1 MTITGITLIGLV
13 FSGLSVVVA
22 MAMLLLVFW
31 QAPRQRTNQ
40 LMALYLLTIIFWA
53 ANDFMLRLTTVVGQS
68 PLFFY
73 YGVVTG
79 VGFNSIMLL
88 AFLSYY
94 VGLART
100 WWMQALVGVGLIS
113 RLAISILAYQ
123 GQVITLTVSP
133 TGLATYQF
141 EELGRLATQMTYFY
155 YVAALA
161 CLLFQRSRRTWT
173 LLLGGGVVL
182 AGVLLVRV
190 PVIGAYP
197 VGSLAAGISSLIFAR
212 AILQDNLFNPL
223 VALNKNLADANQSL
237 IGITNALEA
246 SKAHLVAVTEHTS
259 DAIWSVDREYHII
272 TLNSSFKALMQRAE
286 GVTLAVGTN
295 IIEAVPPREQTRW
308 TALYNRA
315 LQGERFSTELQF
327 EVEGR
332 PVYFEFFLN
341 PILGSEGEV
350 TGVAVIGRE
359 ITERRERQ
367 EELRRAKD
375 AAEAANQA
383 KSTFLANMSHELRT
397 PLNAIIGYSEMLQ
410 EEAEDADQPDFIP
423 DLQRIQTSGKHLL
436 MLINDILDLSKIEA
450 GKMELYFETFDVAA
464 LVNDI
469 VMTVQPLVQ
478 KKANR
483 LEVHCPKTVG
493 LLHADIT
500 KVRQALYNLVSNA
513 AKFTEHGVI
522 SLEVSRVTAGEGGPL
537 AHLGGAA
544 VETKLASS
552 EAGSTSDDWII
563 FRVRDTGIGMTSDQL
578 GRLFQAF
585 SQADASTTRRFGG
598 TGLGLALTRHF
609 CQMMGGEVMVE
620 SEPGHGSTF
629 TIYLPARTVSREAKP
644 AEPDG
649 APQPVSANGQTHS
662 AADRGTLARP
672 IVLVIDDDPEVRE
685 ALHQAL
691 AHDGVQVETAATGQD
706 GLRLAHALQPSVI
719 TLDLAAEQDGWAI
732 LTALKADP
740 LLSEIPVIMFGM
752 VEDQKLGYAIGVS
765 DYLTKPISRERLLAT
780 VKKYHDGH
788 TPGTALIV
796 EDDATN
802 RDMLRR
808 ILEKEGWG
816 IREAQNGR
824 VALEC
829 LAAHRPTLILLDLMM
844 PELDGFA
851 VVAELRKR
859 PEWSNIPVIV
869 VTARDLT
876 QEDRLRLK
884 GYIERV
890 AQDGVQNRE
899 SWLAQVQS
907 LVMACIRQP
916 SAMTH

>member
-1 MTITGITLIGLV
+1 MTITGITLIGLI

-22 MAMLLLVFW
+22 TAMLLLVFW

-40 LMALYLLTIIFWA
+40 LMAAYLLTIIFWA
-53 ANDFMLRLTTVVGQS
+53 ANDFMLRLATGVGQS

-88 AFLSYY
+88 AFLSHY
-94 VGLART
+94 VGLSRY
-100 WWMQALVGVGLIS
+100 WWMKLVVGVGLIS
-113 RLAISILAYQ
+113 RLIISILAYE
-123 GQVITLTVSP
+123 GQVITLTVSA

-141 EELGRLATQMTYFY
+141 EELGRLATQMTYAF

-161 CLLFQRSRRTWT
+161 CLLFHRTQRTWT
-173 LLLGGGVVL
+173 LLAGGGVVF

-212 AILQDNLFNPL
+212 AILQENLFNPL
-223 VALNKNLADANQSL
+223 VALNQSLGDANQQL
-237 IGITNALEA
+237 MGITDALKA
-246 SKAHLVAVTEHTS
+246 SEAHLVAVTEHTS
-259 DAIWSVDREYHII
+259 DAIWSVDREHRII
-272 TLNSSFKALMQRAE
+272 TVNSSFKGLMQRAM
-286 GVTLAVGTN
+286 GVTLDVGMN
-295 IIEAVPPREQTRW
+295 IIAPLPPNVQALW
-308 TALYNRA
+308 TNLYDRA
-315 LQGERFSTELQF
+315 LGGERFSTVLQF
-327 EVEGR
+327 EDEGR

-341 PILGSEGEV
+341 PIISKDEEV
-350 TGVAVIGRE
+350 TGVAVIGRD
-359 ITERRERQ
+359 ITERQERQ
-367 EELRRAKD
+367 EELRRAKE

-410 EEAEDADQPDFIP
+410 EEAEDVDQQDFIP

-450 GKMELYFETFDVAA
+450 GKMELYLETFDIAT

-478 KKANR
+478 KKSNR
-483 LEVHCPKTVG
+483 LEVHYPKTIG
-493 LLHADIT
+493 TLYADIT
-500 KVRQALYNLVSNA
+500 KVRQALYNLVSNS

-522 SLEVSRVTAGEGGPL
+522 TLEVGRIKASEGGPKVKGE
-537 AHLGGAA
+537 AAASDTKPSSTEGTHLPDEW
-544 VETKLASS
+544 VV
-552 EAGSTSDDWII
+552 
-563 FRVRDTGIGMTSDQL
+563 FRVRDTGIGMTDEQL
-578 GRLFQAF
+578 SRLFQAF

-609 CQMMGGEVMVE
+609 CQMMGGDVTVE
-620 SEPGHGSTF
+620 SEPNVGSTF
-629 TIYLPARTVSREAKP
+629 TIYLPSQSMTAEINPDEPERLVQGTVVNGSATHAAR
-644 AEPDG
+644 
-649 APQPVSANGQTHS
+649 PVTTAQ
-662 AADRGTLARP
+662 P
-672 IVLVIDDDPEVRE
+672 IVLVIDDDPAVRTLLQH
-685 ALHQAL
+685 ALS
-691 AHDGVQVETAATGQD
+691 HDGVKVETAATGEE
-706 GLRLAHALQPSVI
+706 GLRLAKSLQPSVI
-719 TLDLAAEQDGWAI
+719 TLDLTAEQDSWGI
-732 LTALKADP
+732 LAALKGDAGLTD
-740 LLSEIPVIMFGM
+740 IPVIMLSM
-752 VEDQKLGYAIGVS
+752 VDNQRQGYAIGVS
-765 DYLTKPISRERLLAT
+765 DYLTKPISRDRLLAT
-780 VKKYHDGH
+780 VKKYQDGH
-788 TPGTALIV
+788 LPGTALIV

-808 ILEKEGWG
+808 ILEKEGWS

-829 LAAHRPTLILLDLMM
+829 LAEQRPTLILLDLMM

-851 VVAELRKR
+851 VVSELRKR

-890 AQDGVQNRE
+890 AQDGVLGRE
-899 SWLAQVQS
+899 TWLTEVQS

-916 SAMTH
+916 STVIH